1 MTQLIC
7 GKAKR
12 FFYAYFRFWR
22 NINEDI
28 RVVLSDSICQTQ
40 PKHLQ
45 IERWQY
51 CLDSFWRWNI
61 LHISDFHAVYEV
73 LQGAI
78 NGRKL
83 WHFSRVIA
91 KSKIYLS
98 GSLNFELYFWLA
110 FHTLH
115 IRGKV
120 QNLTIWKC
128 WPAFHTF
135 MLHDTAFTCIWNL
148 LVPIIIYIINNVTLI
163 SVNLV
168 SLKNLGDG
176 GLMSQGRAA
185 ELPVTTDTNVPLMPA
200 AVFPLFDHKRL
211 QHYSLSFFS
220 FSYLIYHDYHD

>member
-1 MTQLIC
+1 MMMMMMMMSKNLNIGFPSSSLNHRIRLGRSLRRKVDFLDFILDFLRILLSWF
-7 GKAKR
+7 GKMK
-12 FFYAYFRFWR
+12 FYAFFRVWR

-28 RVVLSDSICQTQ
+28 LVWLSDSICQTQ

-45 IERWQY
+45 IVRRQY

-115 IRGKV
+115 VRGKI

-128 WPAFHTF
+128 WPAFHTSSCF
-135 MLHDTAFTCIWNL
+135 MTLRVHAFEIC
-148 LVPIIIYIINNVTLI
+148 
-163 SVNLV
+163 
-168 SLKNLGDG
+168 
-176 GLMSQGRAA
+176 
-185 ELPVTTDTNVPLMPA
+185 
-200 AVFPLFDHKRL
+200 
-211 QHYSLSFFS
+211 
-220 FSYLIYHDYHD
+220 

>member
-1 MTQLIC
+1 MMMMSKNLNIGFPSSSLNHRIRLGRSLRRKVDFLDFILDFLRILLSWF
-7 GKAKR
+7 GKMK
-12 FFYAYFRFWR
+12 FYAYFRVWR
-22 NINEDI
+22 NINADI
-28 RVVLSDSICQTQ
+28 LVLLSDSICQTQ

-45 IERWQY
+45 IVRWQY

-98 GSLNFELYFWLA
+98 GSLNFEFSFWLA

-115 IRGKV
+115 VRGKV

-128 WPAFHTF
+128 WPAFHTSWHCVY
-135 MLHDTAFTCIWNL
+135 MH
-148 LVPIIIYIINNVTLI
+148 
-163 SVNLV
+163 
-168 SLKNLGDG
+168 LKFA
-176 GLMSQGRAA
+176 SSHQ
-185 ELPVTTDTNVPLMPA
+185 
-200 AVFPLFDHKRL
+200 
-211 QHYSLSFFS
+211 LSS
-220 FSYLIYHDYHD
+220 TS

>member
-1 MTQLIC
+1 MMMMMMMSKNLNIGFPSSSLNHRIRLGRSLRRKVDFLDFILDFLRILLSWF
-7 GKAKR
+7 GKMK
-12 FFYAYFRFWR
+12 FYAYFRVWR

-28 RVVLSDSICQTQ
+28 LVWLSDSICQTQ

-45 IERWQY
+45 IVRRQY

-115 IRGKV
+115 VRGKI

-128 WPAFHTF
+128 WPAFHTSSCF
-135 MLHDTAFTCIWNL
+135 MTLRVHAFEIC
-148 LVPIIIYIINNVTLI
+148 
-163 SVNLV
+163 
-168 SLKNLGDG
+168 
-176 GLMSQGRAA
+176 
-185 ELPVTTDTNVPLMPA
+185 
-200 AVFPLFDHKRL
+200 
-211 QHYSLSFFS
+211 
-220 FSYLIYHDYHD
+220 

>member
-1 MTQLIC
+1 M
-7 GKAKR
+7 K
-12 FFYAYFRFWR
+12 FYAYFRVWR

-28 RVVLSDSICQTQ
+28 LVLLSDSICQTQ

-45 IERWQY
+45 IVRRQY

-115 IRGKV
+115 VRGKV

-128 WPAFHTF
+128 WPAFHTSSCF
-135 MLHDTAFTCIWNL
+135 MTLRVYAFEICQFSS
-148 LVPIIIYIINNVTLI
+148 IIIYIINNVTLI
-163 SVNLV
+163 SVTLF

-211 QHYSLSFFS
+211 QHYYSSFFS
-220 FSYLIYHDYHD
+220 FSYLNYHDYHD